1 MSFFVPAG
9 TEASAIYEEE
19 FALVYNVP
27 GITYGDVE
35 GMPPWERKAFL
46 ELLLKQRNI
55 EKEQH
60 EKAKGNV
67 SGKPAD
73 GFTSGR
79 NDLMRPSMKGEAYG
93 AKDPRDRI
101 RGGQPAKFVPGPGT
115 GPPKRTSTVK
125 TEKGPSQAS

>member
-46 ELLLKQRNI
+46 ELLLKQRKL
-55 EKEQH
+55 EKEQQ
-60 EKAKGNV
+60 EKANSDA
-67 SGKPAD
+67 SGKPTD
-73 GFTSGR
+73 GFKTGR
-79 NDLMRPSMKGEAYG
+79 NDLMRPSMEGEAYG
-93 AKDPRDRI
+93 AKDPRDRV
-101 RGGQPAKFVPGPGT
+101 RGGQPAKFVPGPGSD
-115 GPPKRTSTVK
+115 PPKRTSTVK
-125 TEKGPSQAS
+125 TAKGPSRAS